1 MLNNYLPILIFIV
14 LGILFAIVP
23 LAAGHFLRPKDP
35 YQEKNSPYECGFEPF
50 EDARLPFDVKFY
62 LVAILFILFD
72 LETAFLFPWAVVL
85 HKLGWFGLAAMA
97 IFLGLLIIGFIY
109 EWKKG
114 ALEWE

>member
-1 MLNNYLPILIFIV
+1 MLMNYLPILVFIA
-14 LGILFAIVP
+14 LGILFGIVP
-23 LAAGHFLRPKDP
+23 LVAGMILRPKDP
-35 YQEKNSPYECGFEPF
+35 YQAKDAPYECGFSPF

-62 LVAILFILFD
+62 LVAILFIIFD

-85 HKLGWFGLAAMA
+85 HKLGWFGIAAMG
-97 IFLGLLIIGFIY
+97 IFVGLLIIGFIY